1 MKRQIEI
8 GMKKFFMIVLI
19 IIVSILVIL
28 AFYSN
33 RYKFNGISTIR
44 YMKVSIN
51 EEINISQ
58 LADRYSN
65 SYEKDIF
72 LSELKRV
79 NNLSTDS
86 IYGGTV
92 FIPVFKSN

>member
-1 MKRQIEI
+1 MKTAIAI
-8 GMKKFFMIVLI
+8 GIKKFFMIVLI
-19 IIVSILVIL
+19 VIVSILVIL

-44 YMKVSIN
+44 YARVSIN
-51 EEINISQ
+51 EGIDINK

-65 SYEKDIF
+65 PYEKDIF

-79 NNLSTDS
+79 NNLSSNFIDES
-86 IYGGTV
+86 TV
-92 FIPVFKSN
+92 LIPVFKSN